1 MGTIV
6 KGTCSRCGYHAEIPA
21 GGGLRDC
28 QPETALSAARE
39 DPGLKAALEENGRFQ
54 IERFPTVCI
63 ACRRVVT
70 AAQVTYWTGDG
81 AEHVV
86 SAACPYCGGPVQRSS
101 GDVPCPVCG
110 RSLDWTFVGHW
121 D

>member
-6 KGTCSRCGYHAEIPA
+6 RGTCARCGYHTEIPV

-28 QPETALSAARE
+28 LPETALSAARE
-39 DPGLKAALEENGRFQ
+39 DPGLKAALKDNGQFQ
-54 IERFPTVCI
+54 IERFPAPCI
-63 ACRRVVT
+63 PCRQVIA

-86 SAACPYCGGPVQRSS
+86 PAACPYCGGPVRRSS
-101 GDVPCPVCG
+101 GDIPCAVCG
-110 RSLDWTFVGHW
+110 YTLDWASVGHW

>member
-1 MGTIV
+1 MGTIIHG
-6 KGTCSRCGYHAEIPA
+6 KCPRCGYHAEIPT

-39 DPGLKAALEENGRFQ
+39 DPGLKAALKENSPFQ
-54 IERFPTVCI
+54 IERFPTICI
-63 ACRRVVT
+63 ACHRML
-70 AAQVTYWTGDG
+70 AAVQVTYWTLDG

-86 SAACPYCGGPVQRSS
+86 HAACPDCGGTVRRSS
-101 GDVPCPVCG
+101 GDIPCPKCG
-110 RSLDWTFVGHW
+110 RSLALSPVGHW